1 MLLQFLLLCY
11 CHIAADRNGKGDLK
25 DLCQCWEHVFVQH
38 VGNTLHILHCNA
50 FFRMLVFG
58 HENFFSFK
66 TNVEMMC
73 KATEALR
80 REEAASSG
88 ASAWKNAFPPPRV
101 EAWQG
106 FFSAHLHQQGHS
118 LLRLLPPETWETS
131 VHSAMGMNMTV
142 EKDHIFSKHSRKF
155 RWLRI
160 DVTSLW
166 PRNGTFR
173 YFRSYLFMLS
183 QCTQSFSP
191 SL

>member
-1 MLLQFLLLCY
+1 MVRETWKTC
-11 CHIAADRNGKGDLK
+11 AN
-25 DLCQCWEHVFVQH
+25 
-38 VGNTLHILHCNA
+38 VGNTSLSSMLETHCTSSIA
-50 FFRMLVFG
+50 MLFFRMLVFG

-88 ASAWKNAFPPPRV
+88 ASAWTPVRIRMRPVRDGKNAFPPPRV

-155 RWLRI
+155 PWLRI

-166 PRNGTFR
+166 PRNGTLC